1 MALKRVYLWPA
12 GAGKIPLPDI
22 KYIGSPPGLP
32 ISIEPGTEEVEMSDK
47 SRRLAFFSGPVD
59 GGWRDFTLG
68 WGYITK
74 AELTT
79 LQNLVALKQILVYQN
94 EFEEAGGAELYDVY
108 IVSFGYEFV
117 RTGIRDLQRFRAD
130 MVLRQV

>member
-47 SRRLAFFSGPVD
+47 SRRLAFFSGPDD
-59 GGWRDFTLG
+59 GGWRDITLG

-74 AELTT
+74 TELTT
-79 LQNLVALKQILVYQN
+79 LLNLVSLKQILVYQN

-130 MVLRQV
+130 MTLRQV

>member
-1 MALKRVYLWPA
+1 
-12 GAGKIPLPDI
+12 
-22 KYIGSPPGLP
+22 
-32 ISIEPGTEEVEMSDK
+32 MSDK

-59 GGWRDFTLG
+59 GVWRDLTLG
-68 WGYITK
+68 WGYLTK
-74 AELTT
+74 TELTT
-79 LQNLVALKQILVYQN
+79 LLNLVALKQILIYQN

-108 IVSFGYEFV
+108 IVSFSYEFV